1 MHTFWMEM
9 KSDLAEKSL
18 WKSVIGYGILSIGE
32 TIRFKGDDAM
42 RKLEYT
48 FKTDTL
54 FKMLFVQYPELLK
67 KLVADLLGI
76 PLEGIGQFVI
86 RNPEMP
92 PENLGDKFCRLD
104 INMTVNGQR
113 VDLEVQVC
121 NEGDYPE
128 RVMYYWAREFSSSLL
143 TGQGY
148 STLPRTIVISIIDFP
163 LFECEE
169 YHSFFQP
176 LEVTRHTL
184 LSDKMGFHF
193 FELPKLPSY
202 VGEDDM
208 LLLWLSLFKAET
220 EEELEKIKEM
230 EVPVMSQAINAYY
243 TITASSEFR
252 EKERLRAKAR
262 HDEAQALHNA
272 RREATIERNIEIAR
286 NMISDGEPIEKIVR
300 YTGLTKES
308 IENLKV

>member
-1 MHTFWMEM
+1 
-9 KSDLAEKSL
+9 
-18 WKSVIGYGILSIGE
+18 
-32 TIRFKGDDAM
+32 
-42 RKLEYT
+42 
-48 FKTDTL
+48 
-54 FKMLFVQYPELLK
+54 
-67 KLVADLLGI
+67 
-76 PLEGIGQFVI
+76 
-86 RNPEMP
+86 
-92 PENLGDKFCRLD
+92 
-104 INMTVNGQR
+104 MTVNGQR

-121 NEGDYPE
+121 NEGDYSE
-128 RVMYYWAREFSSSLL
+128 RVMYYWAREFSSALPA
-143 TGQGY
+143 GQDY
-148 STLPRTIVISIIDFP
+148 SALPRTIVISIIDFP

-176 LEVTRHTL
+176 LETTRHTL

-193 FELPKLPSY
+193 FELPKLPSD

-272 RREATIERNIEIAR
+272 RKERDIEIAR
-286 NMISDGEPIEKIVR
+286 NMISNDEPIEKIVR

>member
-1 MHTFWMEM
+1 M
-9 KSDLAEKSL
+9 K
-18 WKSVIGYGILSIGE
+18 
-32 TIRFKGDDAM
+32 
-42 RKLEYT
+42 KLEYT

-76 PLEGIGQFVI
+76 PLESIGQFVI

-113 VDLEVQVC
+113 VDLEIQIS

-143 TGQGY
+143 IGQSY
-148 STLPRTIVISIIDFP
+148 STLPRTVVISIIDFT
-163 LFECEE
+163 LFECTE

-193 FELPKLPSY
+193 FELPKLPAD
-202 VGEDDM
+202 VDDNNM

-220 EEELEKIKEM
+220 EEDLEKINEM
-230 EVPVMSQAINAYY
+230 EVPVMTQAISAYY

-262 HDEAQALHNA
+262 HDEAQALFHA
-272 RREATIERNIEIAR
+272 EQKGKQKEKFEIAK
-286 NMISDGEPIEKIVR
+286 NLIDMDMTPEQIIKA
-300 YTGLTKES
+300 TGLTQSEVES
-308 IENLKV
+308 LRVLI

>member
-1 MHTFWMEM
+1 MEYRWRV
-9 KSDLAEKSL
+9 S
-18 WKSVIGYGILSIGE
+18 GILLS
-32 TIRFKGDDAM
+32 
-42 RKLEYT
+42 
-48 FKTDTL
+48 
-54 FKMLFVQYPELLK
+54 
-67 KLVADLLGI
+67 
-76 PLEGIGQFVI
+76 
-86 RNPEMP
+86 
-92 PENLGDKFCRLD
+92 
-104 INMTVNGQR
+104 
-113 VDLEVQVC
+113 
-121 NEGDYPE
+121 
-128 RVMYYWAREFSSSLL
+128 
-143 TGQGY
+143 
-148 STLPRTIVISIIDFP
+148 
-163 LFECEE
+163 ECEE

-272 RREATIERNIEIAR
+272 RLEAKQEEKFEIAQS
-286 NMISDGEPIEKIVR
+286 MISDGEPIEKIVR

>member
-1 MHTFWMEM
+1 MAVKIFIAISHRVWYT
-9 KSDLAEKSL
+9 
-18 WKSVIGYGILSIGE
+18 IYRG

-76 PLEGIGQFVI
+76 PLQSIGQFVI

-128 RVMYYWAREFSSSLL
+128 RVMYYWAREFSSALMA
-143 TGQGY
+143 GQGY
-148 STLPRTIVISIIDFP
+148 STLPRTIVISIIDFI

-169 YHSFFQP
+169 YDSFFQP
-176 LEVTRHTL
+176 LEVKRHTL

-193 FELPKLPSY
+193 FELPKLP
-202 VGEDDM
+202 DDVSQENM
-208 LLLWLSLFKAET
+208 LLLWLSLFKADT
-220 EEELEKIKEM
+220 EEELEKIKGM

-262 HDEAQALHNA
+262 HDEAQALYNA
-272 RREATIERNIEIAR
+272 RRDRDIKIAR
-286 NMISDGEPIEKIVR
+286 NLLEMNMPHDQIAKA
-300 YTGLTKES
+300 TGLTLEEIS
-308 IENLKV
+308 NL

>member
-1 MHTFWMEM
+1 
-9 KSDLAEKSL
+9 
-18 WKSVIGYGILSIGE
+18 
-32 TIRFKGDDAM
+32 M
-42 RKLEYT
+42 RKLAYT

-54 FKMLFVQYPELLK
+54 FKMLFIQYPELLK

-121 NEGDYPE
+121 NEGDYSE
-128 RVMYYWAREFSSSLL
+128 RVMYYWAREFSSALPA
-143 TGQGY
+143 GQDY
-148 STLPRTIVISIIDFP
+148 SALPRTIVISIIDFP

-169 YHSFFQP
+169 YHSFYQP
-176 LEVTRHTL
+176 LETTRHTL

-193 FELPKLPSY
+193 FELPKLPADVSD
-202 VGEDDM
+202 GDM

-272 RREATIERNIEIAR
+272 RREEKFEIAR
-286 NMISDGEPIEKIVR
+286 NLLKMNIPYDQIAKA
-300 YTGLTKES
+300 TDLTLEE
-308 IENLKV
+308 IRRL

>member
-1 MHTFWMEM
+1 M
-9 KSDLAEKSL
+9 
-18 WKSVIGYGILSIGE
+18 WKQTAGYGILSVREI
-32 TIRFKGDDAM
+32 IRFRGDDAV

-76 PLEGIGQFVI
+76 PFQSIGQFVI

-128 RVMYYWAREFSSSLL
+128 RVMYYWAREFSSALMA
-143 TGQGY
+143 GQGY
-148 STLPRTIVISIIDFP
+148 STLPHTIVISIIDFI
-163 LFECEE
+163 LFDCKE
-169 YHSFFQP
+169 YDSFFQP

-193 FELPKLPSY
+193 FELPKLPDH
-202 VGEDDM
+202 VDEDDM

-262 HDEAQALHNA
+262 HDEAQALYNA
-272 RREATIERNIEIAR
+272 DRNAKIGIAR
-286 NMISDGEPIEKIVR
+286 NMIADGESIEKIVR
-300 YTGLTKES
+300 YTGLTKEG
-308 IENLKV
+308 IEKLV